1 MKSFFAIPILFR
13 IFHPI
18 SYGVRDVANDITLF
32 RIQELIAIEKQQ
44 FNLVGKAV
52 IDTEKITFYM
62 FGLKFGIYR
71 FATNGLVTNEE
82 GIIRYAGIEVPR
94 IYDKTILREVYE
106 FFGRKSPVQ

>member
-1 MKSFFAIPILFR
+1 M
-13 IFHPI
+13 
-18 SYGVRDVANDITLF
+18 RDVANDITLF

-52 IDTEKITFYM
+52 TDTEKITFYM

-71 FATNGLVTNEE
+71 FATNGLE

-94 IYDKTILREVYE
+94 IYDKTIL
-106 FFGRKSPVQ
+106 

>member
-1 MKSFFAIPILFR
+1 MIKIEKT
-13 IFHPI
+13 
-18 SYGVRDVANDITLF
+18 YGVRDVANDITLF

-71 FATNGLVTNEE
+71 FATNELVINEE
-82 GIIRYAGIEVPR
+82 GIIRYSGIAVPR
-94 IYDKTILREVYE
+94 IYDKNILREVYKL
-106 FFGRKSPVQ
+106 FGRKCPV